1 MPRHSTG
8 SRKKTARANAQ
19 SGGRPK
25 KQGKPALHTCVRR
38 TDCSGAAAKTAA
50 EATEDPET
58 ATLEALVVL
67 ASVFFLSFRNS
78 G

>member
-1 MPRHSTG
+1 M
-8 SRKKTARANAQ
+8 Q
-19 SGGRPK
+19 SKVGGEAK